1 MTTTVVNLKKE
12 SYDTYVGRAGHD
24 QDGFFGS
31 PVAVGKKCP
40 ECGISHFTPSATIPC
55 FKRYFLSR
63 VERDPRFRERVM
75 ALKDK
80 RLGCFC
86 SRHWDLDGN
95 PMCHGVVIAQWLDR
109 HDVEEDEED
118 EE

>member
-1 MTTTVVNLKKE
+1 MP
-12 SYDTYVGRAGHD
+12 TYEYKCSACGHA
-24 QDGFFGS
+24 FERFHS
-31 PVAVGKKCP
+31 MSATPIKKCP